1 VASQVQPGFL
11 SKLIPDHAPED
22 GEPWDL
28 ISSDYQSKIMP
39 GITHWQ
45 SPNFYAYYPGN
56 ATFEGGL
63 ADLHAAMISNPGFNW
78 ACSPSVTE
86 LDIITLDWAAR
97 MLGFSEDFLST
108 SSSGKGG
115 GIILGSASE
124 VAVTV
129 AIGARER
136 ALSLMAE
143 KYPAPPAT
151 NGEGAKA
158 ATNSAAQNGNH
169 ATSVAQNGTHAT
181 SAAHLPEDDQSQLD
195 SDAAVAAE
203 DSASHQA
210 AVAGENATLKAASAL
225 AQWRGELTSRL
236 VMYGTTQ
243 THSIGAKAALILGL
257 DFRALE
263 VTAEDGFGLRG
274 ATLEAALRE
283 DEAAGR
289 VPFMLVCSLGTTSSA
304 ATDNLDEIVEVAKTR
319 PTLFLH
325 VDAAYAGVALALPE
339 VREKCYPKA
348 LQQVDS
354 FSTNYHKVRHGPM
367 AKEQRDNQSAG
378 TDLHSFRT
386 TTVGP
391 RSIRLLS
398 TFDPRSYG
406 TLQCADPHA

>member
-1 VASQVQPGFL
+1 MTSFRKAGYAAVDSICDYYARLQRNELPVASQVQPGFL

-45 SPNFYAYYPGN
+45 SPSFYAYYPGN

-86 LDIITLDWAAR
+86 LEIITLDWAAR

-108 SSSGKGG
+108 SPSGKGG

-129 AIGARER
+129 AIGAREK
-136 ALSLMAE
+136 ALSLIAE
-143 KYPAPPAT
+143 DYPPPQAANGEEAHTTT
-151 NGEGAKA
+151 NG
-158 ATNSAAQNGNH
+158 AAQNGVH
-169 ATSVAQNGTHAT
+169 ATSVA
-181 SAAHLPEDDQSQLD
+181 HLQQDDPAQLD
-195 SDAAVAAE
+195 PDAAVAAE

-225 AQWRGELTSRL
+225 AKWRGDLTSRL

-243 THSIGAKAALILGL
+243 THSIAAKAALILGL

-263 VTAEDGFGLRG
+263 VMAEDGFSLRG
-274 ATLEAALRE
+274 ATLEAALKE

-339 VREKCYPKA
+339 VREKLYPKA

-354 FSTNYHKVRHGPM
+354 FSTNYHKVRQ
-367 AKEQRDNQSAG
+367 E
-378 TDLHSFRT
+378 RT
-386 TTVGP
+386 S
-391 RSIRLLS
+391 R
-398 TFDPRSYG
+398 
-406 TLQCADPHA
+406 Q